1 MTSLAAN
8 LAALARRVVGT
19 LANNL
24 VALDASG
31 KLPAVDGSQLTGLP
45 SSLKHGVAVSL
56 TGTAVDFTGLPPG
69 IQLLKVAFSGVSSN
83 GGSDG
88 IVQLGTEAGFAVTG
102 YLSGGGAAGGA
113 NSTGGHSATNGL
125 LMTAPGAASGAA
137 SGILT
142 IARVTGNKWV
152 SGLASGRDDV
162 NYMFGAGGR
171 KELAEELTRIRLT
184 TINGTDTFDAGEA
197 SIFWE

>member
-1 MTSLAAN
+1 MTLARN

-19 LANNL
+19 GANNL
-24 VALDASG
+24 VALDVAG
-31 KLPAVDGSQLTGLP
+31 KLPAIDGSQLINLP
-45 SSLKHGVAVSL
+45 SSLKRGVSVSL

-69 IQLLKVAFSGVSSN
+69 IQLLKVAFFGVSTT
-83 GGSDG
+83 GSGDG
-88 IVQLGTEAGFAVTG
+88 IIQLGTETGFAVTG
-102 YLSGGGAAGGA
+102 YLSGGGAAGGS

-125 LMTAPGAASGAA
+125 LFSAPGAASGVS

-162 NYMFGAGGR
+162 NYLFGAGGR

-184 TINGTDTFDAGEA
+184 TINGADVFDAGKVN
-197 SIFWE
+197 IFWE